1 LNRIVSPGAIKT
13 LGVTLCALLSACVTL
28 PGEGIEPADRYM
40 LNAPQQQCV
49 SDGRPLILSVIK
61 VSSGLDS
68 DRIARRDAATGKFT
82 YLQGVRWVDRSGPM
96 LEQRLARDLECRGYS
111 VVTSHHAQANNAQ
124 LVCEVRALNLLQAAG
139 SDSAEVALSC
149 VRFNAA
155 GQQQDSILSSHTTP
169 LRSWEIG
176 DAMSAMA
183 ESYAQVLRDV
193 HTQLSASQDQTLGQQ
208 E

>member
-1 LNRIVSPGAIKT
+1 LNRIVSPGAITT
-13 LGVTLCALLSACVTL
+13 LGLTLCALLPACVTL
-28 PGEGIEPADRYM
+28 PGEGIEPAERYM
-40 LNAPQQQCV
+40 LNAPQQTCIG
-49 SDGRPLILSVIK
+49 DGTPLILSVIK

-96 LEQRLARDLECRGYS
+96 LEQRLARDLECQGYS
-111 VVTSHHAQANNAQ
+111 VVTSHHAQSNNAQ

-149 VRFNAA
+149 VRFNAT

-176 DAMSAMA
+176 DAMSAMV

-193 HTQLSASQDQTLGQQ
+193 HTQLSASHDQALVQQ